1 MVAGLFAK
9 NPNDVIKAEKNTV
22 NIQTIQQKEAEAYL
36 LSKER
41 DAKSLLGNDIS
52 LEQKEYES
60 IIMQKESAS
69 RKINQKFNQYIDYL
83 NTIENEIAEESRCED
98 CMGNDCSEVEDWVG
112 DGWCD
117 DGNNNAE
124 CTFDGGD
131 CCGDDVKTTFCTD
144 CLCLQ

>member
-60 IIMQKESAS
+60 I
-69 RKINQKFNQYIDYL
+69 
-83 NTIENEIAEESRCED
+83 
-98 CMGNDCSEVEDWVG
+98 
-112 DGWCD
+112 
-117 DGNNNAE
+117 
-124 CTFDGGD
+124 
-131 CCGDDVKTTFCTD
+131 
-144 CLCLQ
+144 